1 MKGFFDYDGKVNE
14 VLKKVMYV
22 VSANLLFL
30 LCSIPVVTIG
40 AAASAMHTI
49 LFRFH
54 QGDEP
59 DILKTFFRAFKENF
73 KEATIS
79 WMLMLVTAGT
89 LIVNYRF
96 IRGLHAAGTGI
107 FQVAFNLVLLLWLV
121 FWVYLFPAICYY
133 KNTLSGYA
141 RFAVKLA
148 IARLPYTVGMLMLH
162 VLAVLVI
169 LFMAQYSS
177 FGILALLCC
186 GFSLPAY
193 FSGRI
198 LLKMFMQCEEKQYDR

>member
-14 VLKKVMYV
+14 FLKKVMYV
-22 VSANLLFL
+22 VSANLLFI
-30 LCSIPVVTIG
+30 LCSIPIVTIG
-40 AAASAMHTI
+40 AANSAMHTV
-49 LFRFH
+49 LFRFQ

-59 DILKTFFRAFKENF
+59 DILKTYFRSFKENF
-73 KEATIS
+73 KDATIS
-79 WMLMLVTAGT
+79 WMLMLATAGT

-96 IRGLHAAGTGI
+96 IRELHAAGTGI
-107 FQVAFNLVLLLWLV
+107 FQVAFNLVLFLWLV

-141 RFAVKLA
+141 RFVVKLA
-148 IARLPYTVGMLMLH
+148 IARLPYTIGLLILH
-162 VLAVLVI
+162 VLPILVM

-177 FGILALLCC
+177 FGVLALFCC

-193 FSGRI
+193 FSGRV
-198 LLKMFMQCEEKQYDR
+198 LLKIFMQCEEKQYDR

>member
-1 MKGFFDYDGKVNE
+1 MKGFFDYDGKVIE
-14 VLKKVMYV
+14 ILKKVMYV
-22 VSANLLFL
+22 VSVNLLFI
-30 LCSIPVVTIG
+30 LCSIPIVTIG

-59 DILKTFFRAFKENF
+59 DILKTYFRAFKENF
-73 KEATIS
+73 KDATVS
-79 WMLMLVTAGT
+79 WMLMLITAGT
-89 LIVNYRF
+89 LIVNYCF
-96 IRGLHAAGTGI
+96 IRGLNVVGTGI

-121 FWVYLFPAICYY
+121 FWVYLFSAICYY
-133 KNTLSGYA
+133 KNTLSGYVK
-141 RFAVKLA
+141 FVVKLA
-148 IARLPYTVGMLMLH
+148 ISRLPYTIGMLMLH
-162 VLAVLVI
+162 VLTVLVM

-177 FGILALLCC
+177 FGILALFCC

>member
-1 MKGFFDYDGKVNE
+1 MKGFFDYDGKVIE
-14 VLKKVMYV
+14 ILKKVMYV
-22 VSANLLFL
+22 VSVNLLFI
-30 LCSIPVVTIG
+30 LCSIPIVTIG

-59 DILKTFFRAFKENF
+59 DILKTYFRAFKENF
-73 KEATIS
+73 KDATVS
-79 WMLMLVTAGT
+79 WMLMLITAGT
-89 LIVNYRF
+89 LIVNYCF
-96 IRGLHAAGTGI
+96 IRGLNVVGTGI

-121 FWVYLFPAICYY
+121 FWVYLFSAICYY
-133 KNTLSGYA
+133 KNTLSGYVK
-141 RFAVKLA
+141 FVVKLA
-148 IARLPYTVGMLMLH
+148 IARLPYTIGMLMLH
-162 VLAVLVI
+162 VLTVLVM

-177 FGILALLCC
+177 FGILALFCC